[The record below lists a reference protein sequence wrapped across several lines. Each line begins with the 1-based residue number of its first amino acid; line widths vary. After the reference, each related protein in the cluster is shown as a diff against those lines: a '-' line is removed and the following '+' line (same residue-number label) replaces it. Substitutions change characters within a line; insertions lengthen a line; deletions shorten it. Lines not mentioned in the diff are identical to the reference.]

1 MLEVTTHQFL
11 LLQLAMDGVLCLL
24 ILVLFWQV
32 RRFMGRK
39 TAVPGEKEMQALRQ
53 LVEDSR
59 GATDHF
65 LTAVQESRTALK
77 DLAHALDERE
87 ERIRELLAACPESP
101 ERREPETD
109 LPAPGDA
116 RTGQVLALAARGF
129 PEREI
134 ARQTGIP
141 DGEVHLILNLTGQR

>member
-11 LLQLAMDGVLCLL
+11 RMQLAMDGVLCLL
-24 ILVLFWQV
+24 ILVLLWQI

-39 TAVPGEKEMQALRQ
+39 TSAPGEKEMQALRQ

-77 DLAHALDERE
+77 DLVHALDERE
-87 ERIRELLAACPESP
+87 KRIRELLASCPES
-101 ERREPETD
+101 REPEAD
-109 LPAPGDA
+109 LPSPGDA
-116 RTGQVLALAARGF
+116 RASQVLALAARGF